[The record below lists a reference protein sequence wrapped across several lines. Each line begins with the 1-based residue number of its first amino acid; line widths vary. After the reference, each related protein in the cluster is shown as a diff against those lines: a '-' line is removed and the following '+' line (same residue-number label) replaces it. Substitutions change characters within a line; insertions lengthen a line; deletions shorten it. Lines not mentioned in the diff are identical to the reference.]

1 MAHFEIEI
9 KSLLGTKDAA
19 DELVKQMRKL
29 DGSLEI
35 IGRSTQLN
43 HYFTGG
49 DIHTLFNSVEHLLNN
64 EQRGKFKMIAERGS
78 DFSIRTRQKDA
89 EVLLVVKAALDG
101 GTSANSVSRLE
112 FEEAVELTLAQL
124 DEILLASGY
133 TYQAKWSR
141 SRVEYKYKDIT
152 VCLDKNAG
160 YGYLAEFETVT
171 LDEASLPQVRATL
184 EERMAELGAS
194 ELPQDRL
201 ARMFAHYNEF
211 WPDYYGTEKTFNI
224 E

>member
-49 DIHTLFNSVEHLLNN
+49 DIHALFNSVEHLLNN

-101 GTSANSVSRLE
+101 GTSANSVSR
-112 FEEAVELTLAQL
+112 
-124 DEILLASGY
+124 
-133 TYQAKWSR
+133 
-141 SRVEYKYKDIT
+141 
-152 VCLDKNAG
+152 
-160 YGYLAEFETVT
+160 
-171 LDEASLPQVRATL
+171 
-184 EERMAELGAS
+184 
-194 ELPQDRL
+194 
-201 ARMFAHYNEF
+201 
-211 WPDYYGTEKTFNI
+211 
-224 E
+224 

>member
-49 DIHTLFNSVEHLLNN
+49 DIHALFNSVEHLLNN

-112 FEEAVELTLAQL
+112 FEEAVELTLAEL